1 VAASVTQHTPLPGI
15 TCPDVPTIRS
25 ERHPRLA
32 RLSVSDVSACRA
44 IHGLTVSGIL
54 AGMLSI
60 IAVLD
65 GSPRAA
71 VLLLLLAQVIDGID
85 GPLARHYDI
94 RNVIPKYDGYILDL
108 VIDYVTCVLVPA
120 VFAWQFQLVPHNAF
134 GEVSIALM
142 LTTSA
147 LWFSRTDMMTD
158 DHWFRGFPGVW
169 NLVIPTLW
177 LLEAPHA
184 VSVVVV
190 LALSVLSMTDVEFA
204 HPVQA
209 EQWRRANVAF
219 LGIWMTTMFAL
230 TLEWPYRHRIGDVA
244 LLAGPAWIAVSTVMR
259 IRSQRRLQLT

>member
-1 VAASVTQHTPLPGI
+1 MRSARHESAEPPGTPWHRSRLP
-15 TCPDVPTIRS
+15 
-25 ERHPRLA
+25 

-44 IHGLTVSGIL
+44 IHGFTASGIL
-54 AGMLSI
+54 AGMLAI

-94 RNVIPKYDGYILDL
+94 RAVIPKYDGYILDL

-120 VFAWQFQLVPHNAF
+120 VFAWQFLLVPHNAA
-134 GEVSIALM
+134 GEISIALV

-169 NLVIPTLW
+169 NLVVPTLW
-177 LLEAPHA
+177 LLDAPHA
-184 VSVVVV
+184 VSVTV
-190 LALSVLSMTDVEFA
+190 LIGLSVLSMTDVQFA

-209 EQWRRANVAF
+209 EQWRQANLGF
-219 LGIWMTTMFAL
+219 LGLWMITMFAL
-230 TLEWPYRHRIGDVA
+230 TLEWPYRHAFGDVA
-244 LLAGPAWIAVSTVMR
+244 LLTGPAWIAVSTVMR
-259 IRSQRRLQLT
+259 ILQQRRLRTG

>member
-1 VAASVTQHTPLPGI
+1 M
-15 TCPDVPTIRS
+15 PTLRS

-44 IHGLTVSGIL
+44 IHGLTASGIL
-54 AGMLSI
+54 AGMLAI

-94 RNVIPKYDGYILDL
+94 RAVIPKYDGYILDL
-108 VIDYVTCVLVPA
+108 VIDFVTCVLVPA
-120 VFAWQFQLVPHNAF
+120 VFAWQFLVVGHNAF
-134 GEVSIALM
+134 GEVAIALM

-147 LWFSRTDMMTD
+147 MWFSRTDMMTD

-169 NLVIPTLW
+169 NLVVPTLW
-177 LLEAPHA
+177 LLDAPQGVA
-184 VSVVVV
+184 VAV
-190 LALSVLSMTDVEFA
+190 LLGLSLLSMTDVQFA

-209 EQWRRANVAF
+209 EQWRRANIGF

-230 TLEWPYRHRIGDVA
+230 TLEWPYRHTIGNIA
-244 LLAGPAWIAVSTVMR
+244 LMTGPAWIALSTVMR
-259 IRSQRRLQLT
+259 IRSQRSLRFS